1 MQQSSVIKLDDRGN
15 IMASAISEKCASGS
29 GWLLRILARILGIGI
44 DELGPLS
51 LNSRNPIT
59 LTSDCAVFAET
70 EVISRI
76 SEGSSREDIVAGVHR
91 MLALRVK
98 SLVDRLALTTDCVL
112 IGGGT
117 RDGGLLK
124 SMAEALGTEIKVS
137 HQPQFESAIGAALY
151 WHDCSM

>member
-1 MQQSSVIKLDDRGN
+1 
-15 IMASAISEKCASGS
+15 MASAISEKCASGS

-124 SMAEALGTEIKVS
+124 SMAEALGT
-137 HQPQFESAIGAALY
+137 
-151 WHDCSM
+151 